1 MKKFILWSLG
11 IIWVIILALGM
22 LLSET
27 LAVGPFNNWLEEFIK
42 PFIDVNNNPPGPIW
56 VYLVVFYIL
65 ITLVSVFLAYKD
77 KFLPKV
83 KDEAEEDMR
92 KFITNFTEHA
102 NKKHYVVATQI
113 YRYKFSKTNYKVK
126 INYEDG
132 YVIEEERINAV
143 IQEHFEVDKNLF
155 KELDK
160 IVKAIRKDENDL
172 NSIDRFMTRLI
183 DKLDHNPRI
192 IDLNKELNQFNLL
205 VLAIQFFLSVGNTA
219 DDFLGANKLIS
230 ILNHGDKENELYTRT
245 RTGLTRAIINAEL
258 NMSSL
263 YCFEHIGKND
273 KSGRVYLTIK
283 VKRKNDP
290 TPYIF
295 LITVSSKIEEEPE
308 QVTIL
313 TEVLNDFIHQLEKEL
328 GITEVQNLRLVV

>member
-1 MKKFILWSLG
+1 M
-11 IIWVIILALGM
+11 IIIVLGM

-27 LAVGPFNNWLEEFIK
+27 LAVGPFNNWLEDFIK
-42 PFIDVNNNPPGPIW
+42 PYIDVNNNPPGPVW
-56 VYLVVFYIL
+56 AYLVSIFIF
-65 ITLVSVFLAYKD
+65 INLVSIFLAYKD

-83 KDEAEEDMR
+83 KGEAKADMR
-92 KFITNFTEHA
+92 NFITNFTEHA
-102 NKKHYVVATQI
+102 NKKHYVIATQI

-126 INYEDG
+126 INYEEG
-132 YVIEEERINAV
+132 YVIEDERMNAV
-143 IQEHFEVDKNLF
+143 IQEHFEVDKSLF

-183 DKLDHNPRI
+183 DELDQNPRI

-205 VLAIQFFLSVGNTA
+205 LLAIQFFLSIGNTV

-230 ILNHGDKENELYTRT
+230 VLNHSDKENELYTRT
-245 RTGLTRAIINAEL
+245 RTGLTRAILNAEL

-295 LITVSSKIEEEPE
+295 LITVSSRIEEEPE

-313 TEVLNDFIHQLEKEL
+313 TAIPNDFIHQLEEEL
-328 GITEVQNLRLVV
+328 GIIEVQNLRLVV

>member
-1 MKKFILWSLG
+1 MKRFILRSLF
-11 IIWVIILALGM
+11 IICIIVVVLGGFFTDILA
-22 LLSET
+22 
-27 LAVGPFNNWLEEFIK
+27 VDPFNNWLEELIE
-42 PFIDVNNNPPGPIW
+42 PYIDIHNNPPGPLW
-56 VYLVVFYIL
+56 AYLVVVFIL
-65 ITLVSVFLAYKD
+65 ISLVLLYLAYKD
-77 KFLPKV
+77 KFISKV

-102 NKKHYVVATQI
+102 NKKHYVIATQI
-113 YRYKFSKTNYKVK
+113 YRYKFSKTNYKIK
-126 INYEDG
+126 INYEEG
-132 YVIEEERINAV
+132 YVIEDERMNAV
-143 IQEHFEVDKNLF
+143 IQEHFDVDKNLF

-160 IVKAIRKDENDL
+160 IVKAIRKDERDL
-172 NSIDRFMTRLI
+172 NSIDGFMTSLK
-183 DKLDHNPRI
+183 DELDHNPAI
-192 IDLNKELNQFNLL
+192 KDLNKELNQFNLL

-230 ILNHGDKENELYTRT
+230 VLNYSDKENELYTRT
-245 RTGLTRAIINAEL
+245 RTGLTRAILNAEL

-313 TEVLNDFIHQLEKEL
+313 TDILNDFIHQLEKEL